1 MTSWAGNIWADPE
14 AGKRGNHV
22 VPWKR
27 SISDRRNKMLSLDC
41 LWCVLDKGRKVVSQ
55 SRGREWK
62 SYRKWGQRTWGGR
75 WAPMWIC
82 QRLYAESD
90 FTRSETGKQLEALQK
105 RGERSKLDLERI
117 TLAAVLRIICRA
129 SANTGT
135 DEEADDG
142 SLAEGSYD
150 KRRENFSD
158 SKVGLRRNA
167 DGLSAGH

>member
-1 MTSWAGNIWADPE
+1 M
-14 AGKRGNHV
+14 R
-22 VPWKR
+22 
-27 SISDRRNKMLSLDC
+27 
-41 LWCVLDKGRKVVSQ
+41 
-55 SRGREWK
+55 
-62 SYRKWGQRTWGGR
+62 
-75 WAPMWIC
+75 IC

-105 RGERSKLDLERI
+105 RGKRSKLDLERI
-117 TLAAVLRIICRA
+117 ALAGVLRIICRA

-142 SLAEGSYD
+142 GLAEGSSD

-158 SKVGLRRNA
+158 SKVGLRRSA